1 MTVRDGNEVSGVPRV
16 RVTLTAEAPDGSG
29 AVEPA
34 DVFDAELVDDV
45 VPAHLPDRAADE
57 PAAPRYRVTRDTI
70 LGPGELPPR
79 VEEHP
84 GFTEDDFRVSERTR
98 ERFRRAAGGR
108 SRNTRINRD
117 STRNRFQAWCEANG
131 RMAQPS
137 TTAAHIAEYIGTLM
151 DTGQPNGTPYSPDT
165 LLAYLSRIL
174 TWYPKGE
181 RPDGSKIRD
190 IIEDYRD
197 LEYPAGLSD
206 LAAALTLEHL
216 LPVFDAIDE
225 STRIGRRDA
234 AALVVGY
241 RLLLRGIEIADLPNA
256 DLRPTLTG
264 PRPGVWVRVAKT
276 KTTDAKT
283 AAWRFYAD
291 RDDLRF
297 AARVAAWKADLAELG
312 ADAPH
317 LPFLRAL
324 TKKGN
329 LQLGRAHAT
338 VRGLRLSGRTINTII
353 QTRAAAAGKE
363 IIGGLPVRSHSLR
376 VGANNDLKRGGVSR
390 ARRNEEGRWSPD
402 SQLTDTTYTRAD
414 ALAGAQQDDVFEAVP
429 LYGQWSTPETPSP
442 APPRA

>member
-1 MTVRDGNEVSGVPRV
+1 M
-16 RVTLTAEAPDGSG
+16 
-29 AVEPA
+29 
-34 DVFDAELVDDV
+34 
-45 VPAHLPDRAADE
+45 
-57 PAAPRYRVTRDTI
+57 
-70 LGPGELPPR
+70 
-79 VEEHP
+79 
-84 GFTEDDFRVSERTR
+84 
-98 ERFRRAAGGR
+98 
-108 SRNTRINRD
+108 
-117 STRNRFQAWCEANG
+117 QANG

-151 DTGQPNGTPYSPDT
+151 DTGQPNGIPYSPDT
-165 LLAYLSRIL
+165 LLAYLSRLSRIL

-206 LAAALTLEHL
+206 QAAALTLEHL
-216 LPVFDAIDE
+216 LPVVDAIDE

-241 RLLLRGIEIADLPNA
+241 RLLLRGIEIADLSNA
-256 DLRPTLTG
+256 DLRPVLTG

-283 AAWRFYAD
+283 AAWRFYPD

-297 AARVAAWKADLAELG
+297 AARAAAWKADLAELG

-338 VRGLRLSGRTINTII
+338 VRGLRLSGATSTRSSSSGRPPLARRSSAGCRCARTHCEWAPT
-353 QTRAAAAGKE
+353 TTSSAAESPGPAVTKRAAG
-363 IIGGLPVRSHSLR
+363 PRTPSSLTR
-376 VGANNDLKRGGVSR
+376 RTPARTPWPAPSR
-390 ARRNEEGRWSPD
+390 ATHSRPCRCTGSGRRLRC
-402 SQLTDTTYTRAD
+402 R
-414 ALAGAQQDDVFEAVP
+414 
-429 LYGQWSTPETPSP
+429 
-442 APPRA
+442 PPRRRRPER